1 MAIRPVYST
10 FIFLPTNRILDL
22 TKNESLLQMKR
33 IVIAICVLGFFVSC
47 QQGPKIAYVDTGK
60 VINEYQEKIDIE
72 EKYKGKDELFTKKTD
87 SVSKAFQ
94 LEAQEFQLKAKRM
107 STANA
112 QKAYEELGQKQ
123 QLLQQQLQFEQQQ
136 LQQAFDTEID
146 STIKK
151 IRNFVQDYGKAN
163 GYNYILGTSD
173 ALNTVMYGE
182 EVNDLTQAIIDEL
195 NSSYKK
201 N

>member
-1 MAIRPVYST
+1 MKKIIIAVCTLS
-10 FIFLPTNRILDL
+10 FL
-22 TKNESLLQMKR
+22 
-33 IVIAICVLGFFVSC
+33 VSC
-47 QQGPKIAYVDTGK
+47 QQGPKIAFVDTGK

-72 EKYKGKDELFTKKTD
+72 EKYKGKDEVFSKKTD

-151 IRNFVQDYGKAN
+151 IRNFVQDYGKTN

-182 EVNDLTQAIIDEL
+182 EVNDLTQSIIDEL